1 MDRRRFLLTSLAPL
15 AAPLAAGAQQAA
27 PTRVARIGYLDAL
40 KPHDLYE
47 ALRLGLRD
55 LGYTEGHNIIIEQRW
70 AEGRWERLPS
80 LAAELVKLNV
90 DLIVASVPSVVRAA
104 RNATRQIPIVVVL
117 GGDPVEQGLIDSLAR
132 PGSNVTGLASN
143 AFEIVPKQLELLKE
157 VFPKVF
163 RVAVLQNP
171 DAAIPY
177 PVRRAED
184 AARTLAV
191 RLEIVNAR
199 GLAELDGAFAAMSRE
214 RVDALVVPAEAIFY
228 EQVCELIAYLERHG
242 HLAHRRPALVR
253 TDHEDLVLPDF
264 VLEQCDAVRIL
275 IPAAPSERDGG
286 VVVWVSEWPYA

>member
-1 MDRRRFLLTSLAPL
+1 MDRRRFLLTSLAGAF
-15 AAPLAAGAQQAA
+15 AAPLAAQAQQAA

-80 LAAELVKLNV
+80 LAAELVRLNV

-104 RNATRQIPIVVVL
+104 RNATGQIPIVVVL

-157 VFPKVF
+157 VFPKVS

-191 RLEIVNAR
+191 RH
-199 GLAELDGAFAAMSRE
+199 RE
-214 RVDALVVPAEAIFY
+214 RSRSGRTRRCLRGNEPRAGWTHWSFPLKRSSTSIERALQSSPRGDAYRLST
-228 EQVCELIAYLERHG
+228 G
-242 HLAHRRPALVR
+242 SGSMSMLAA
-253 TDHEDLVLPDF
+253 
-264 VLEQCDAVRIL
+264 
-275 IPAAPSERDGG
+275 
-286 VVVWVSEWPYA
+286 